1 VNFPAVV
8 HYFGDSIRGAVETDF
23 GSVAIGMVLGVL
35 LGMMPIPLPGGG
47 SVRLGL
53 AGGPLL
59 MALFLGKMERSGR
72 ITWVIPI
79 SANLTLRQIG
89 LLLFLAG
96 VGTRAGFAFTGTLR
110 SNGVE
115 MLAGGALIT
124 FGVTLGTLIF
134 GHKVLK
140 IPFDSLIGLMSG
152 VQTQPACLAYA
163 SSMALPSE
171 APNLAYAAVYPAAMI
186 AKIVLAQLLVAW
198 LRG

>member
-1 VNFPAVV
+1 
-8 HYFGDSIRGAVETDF
+8 
-23 GSVAIGMVLGVL
+23 
-35 LGMMPIPLPGGG
+35 
-47 SVRLGL
+47 
-53 AGGPLL
+53 

-72 ITWVIPI
+72 ISWVIPI

-96 VGTRAGFAFTGTLR
+96 VGTRAGFAFAGTLR
-110 SNGVE
+110 SDGVE

-124 FGVTLGTLIF
+124 FGVTLGTLLF
-134 GHKVLK
+134 GHKVLN
-140 IPFDSLIGLMSG
+140 IPFDSLMGLMSG

-163 SSMALPSE
+163 SSMASPSE

-198 LRG
+198 LGG